1 MSSLVVVAIPEEDD
15 PVWKVSSEKV
25 PHLTLLYLGDSN
37 TVFDVDNMAQFLEH
51 AASTSLTRFNLDVD
65 RRGDLGEDQA
75 DVIFFTEGWDGKT
88 IKQFRH
94 YLLQNQAIKTAY
106 DATTQFEDWTP
117 HLTLGYPESPANPLP
132 DDRRLY
138 SVRFDRIALWMGDYE
153 GPEFTL
159 KTNSPEVSM
168 SDTVDD
174 ILAHYGTKGMKWGV
188 RKADKFFGTKTI
200 PAKPKSSDAK
210 KADQALAKAKSKG
223 TKALSND
230 ELKLLNE
237 RLRLEQQFSQMN
249 PNTKSRGKKFIAQ
262 ELRKVGGM
270 AIAAAASKHLIK
282 RVV

>member
-1 MSSLVVVAIPEEDD
+1 
-15 PVWKVSSEKV
+15 
-25 PHLTLLYLGDSN
+25 
-37 TVFDVDNMAQFLEH
+37 
-51 AASTSLTRFNLDVD
+51 
-65 RRGDLGEDQA
+65 
-75 DVIFFTEGWDGKT
+75 
-88 IKQFRH
+88 
-94 YLLQNQAIKTAY
+94 
-106 DATTQFEDWTP
+106 
-117 HLTLGYPESPANPLP
+117 
-132 DDRRLY
+132 
-138 SVRFDRIALWMGDYE
+138 
-153 GPEFTL
+153 
-159 KTNSPEVSM
+159 M

-230 ELKLLNE
+230 ELKILNE